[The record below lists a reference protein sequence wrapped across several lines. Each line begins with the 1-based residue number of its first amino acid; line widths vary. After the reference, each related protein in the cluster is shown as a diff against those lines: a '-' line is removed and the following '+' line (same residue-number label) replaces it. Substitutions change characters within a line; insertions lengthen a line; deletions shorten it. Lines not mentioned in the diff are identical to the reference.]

1 MVPWMLITYW
11 LIKTSGG
18 YTKCLKQNTGI
29 NGVILRDNG
38 KSLSDR
44 EKAADTF
51 NEFFVNIGESFEN
64 WQG

>member
-1 MVPWMLITYW
+1 MLITYW

-18 YTKCLKQNTGI
+18 YTKFLKQNTGT

-38 KSLSDR
+38 KILSDR

-51 NEFFVNIGESFEN
+51 NEFFINIGKSFEN